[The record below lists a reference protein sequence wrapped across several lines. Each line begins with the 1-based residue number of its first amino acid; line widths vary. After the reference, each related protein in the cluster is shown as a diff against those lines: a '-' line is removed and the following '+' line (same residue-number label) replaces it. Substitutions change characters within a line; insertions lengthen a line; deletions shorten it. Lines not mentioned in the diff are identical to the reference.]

1 MVTKKAISRIAEPL
15 SRGENVK
22 KLLTLHVSPYQ
33 NQYEKALTLESLKSI
48 DKSYSNFLEWFG
60 VLKGIKRPKTT
71 INNEVLN
78 QFLNTMTPDK
88 LGFSDTDI
96 SKPMYFNQKNYFKVG
111 DLAFKRIIR
120 AFCNLTG
127 FKGRVDEYSYI
138 FQELYGVD
146 VQIRLEDDLEF
157 IIENTNSVT
166 IDDVLMFALTPTL
179 PQTKNKFFKS
189 PYSLFSL
196 NFINIEGTKLDFTSD
211 VTSSFYFSF

>member
-1 MVTKKAISRIAEPL
+1 MITDTAISRIAEPL
-15 SRGENVK
+15 SRGENIK

-33 NQYEKALTLESLKSI
+33 EQYKKALILESLKSI

-88 LGFSDTDI
+88 LEFSDIDI

-111 DLAFKRIIR
+111 DLEFKRIIR

-138 FQELYGVD
+138 FQELYNVD
-146 VQIRLEDDLEF
+146 VQIRLQDDLEF
-157 IIENTNSVT
+157 IIQNTNSVT
-166 IDDVLMFALTPTL
+166 VDDVLMFALTPEL
-179 PQTKNKFFKS
+179 PQTKNQFFKS

-196 NFINIEGTKLDFTSD
+196 NFTNIEGTKLDFTSD